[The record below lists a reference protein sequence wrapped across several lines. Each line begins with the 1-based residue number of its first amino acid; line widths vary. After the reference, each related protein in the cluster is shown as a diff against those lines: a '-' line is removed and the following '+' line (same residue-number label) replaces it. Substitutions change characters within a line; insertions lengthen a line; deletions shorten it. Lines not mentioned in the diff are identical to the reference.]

1 MAYTYAVS
9 EFTDLKGESWKVKII
24 DTGAGTD
31 LNHAFV
37 LGPNGFN
44 LNYSYDNF
52 DRAKAILGSRVNIT
66 LFHPDDNDAAFNALY
81 DKLNTEAEGVL
92 RLEIYRDPD
101 SDNELWWR
109 GEILAE
115 QTVIPDEY
123 PYAAVSLTA
132 VDGLGNLKGIEY
144 NNHGVAYEGTAT
156 VLEHLYNVL
165 QNTHCADSF
174 AASDV
179 FIRFYEDFEATNL
192 ESAKSGNQLKWARVS
207 HNSFYNT
214 NNDNANEYY
223 SCYEVLESFAITFN
237 CTVFMAKGSFWFVPL
252 GTVQDTPSNDTLDT
266 YYTILANGT
275 ESYSGVALADVDVEF
290 GNNNS
295 DFEKLN
301 GWERASVPAFK
312 KAKRTRNYQGT
323 SFFLGDSNYYTENL
337 VLTDDD
343 INYLEGDKFRVT
355 GEIHI
360 YKDPDGPG
368 SSPYIADNDRP
379 QRLQVDFEMKVGD
392 GGGTAKY
399 LDQEVEYS
407 DAYDGLVGFYNYA
420 YATWPYMPT
429 NPFENMDYISIKSP
443 YYPGWNWSTA
453 AAKRSYTTDCWDA
466 VDGTNVYMGMGN
478 MPFVQEFQFT
488 TPSLEADASGVTL
501 SASWKVVD
509 RDGNLYTTSVGPTT
523 TASVIIKNLRV
534 YKYVSGGALPGNDQ
548 QDHYALNPATAR
560 YEFSQGTTLIGD
572 EVSDLGLGNIEIYE
586 SSSVEWTKADN
597 WESTLSTTADLSINA
612 LGIRERLAAN
622 LKAARSERGTL
633 AKVGTKYIHP
643 FTQLINTYHSD
654 AVYQVTGLTH
664 IAASCEYDIECMYL
678 QRDITGITVAID
690 NEVNKGP
697 KPPTPVPT
705 TKSYGSNSIPKLA
718 QESYAKSVSLTTDAY
733 GLTDLKVSNGSSA
746 TWDLGLPTAAAAS
759 GETQILAL
767 RDDGNILYLA
777 NGSTGQVLTVN
788 ALGTGASYADA
799 PGAGW
804 LGSTTRIK
812 ILARDFVAN
821 DVGRP
826 LMIEDDSIGS
836 NELFLASFSTSD
848 MFAYIPI
855 PTGYKATHAKIF
867 GSDTSQN
874 FYVYEGAIDSKTI
887 VEKGSATAIGTE
899 KDITDVTSDTRN
911 FLIIRVTS
919 DGSTDEIYGGYITI
933 AAT

>member
-9 EFTDLKGESWKVKII
+9 EFTDLKGETWKVKII
-24 DTGAGTD
+24 DTASGTD

-37 LGPNGFN
+37 LGPNGFK
-44 LNYSYDNF
+44 LDYSYDNF
-52 DRAKAILGSRVNIT
+52 DRAKAILGSKVNIT
-66 LFHPDDNDAAFNALY
+66 LFHPDDNDTAFNTLY
-81 DKLNTEAEGVL
+81 DKLNSEAEGSL

-123 PYAAVSLTA
+123 PHAAVMLTA
-132 VDGLGNLKGIEY
+132 VDGLGNLKGINY
-144 NNHGVAYEGTAT
+144 TDHGVAYEGTAT
-156 VLEHLYNVL
+156 VLEHLFNIL
-165 QNTHCADSF
+165 KNTHCYDSF
-174 AASDV
+174 SASDV
-179 FIRFYEDFEATNL
+179 FIRFYEDFEASNL
-192 ESAKSGNQLKWARVS
+192 LSVYNGKQLKYARVS

-214 NNDNANEYY
+214 SDNNSNEYY

-252 GTVQDTPSNDTLDT
+252 GTMQKNPLNDTLDT

-295 DFEKLN
+295 EYEKLA

-312 KAKRTRNYQGT
+312 KATRTRDYQGT
-323 SFFLGDSNYYTENL
+323 SFFLGDSNYSTENL

-343 INYLEGDKFRVT
+343 INYLQGDKFRVT

-360 YKDPDGPG
+360 SKEPDGPG
-368 SSPYIADNDRP
+368 SFPYIADFKRP

-399 LDQEVEYS
+399 LDQEVAYS
-407 DAYDGLVGFYNYA
+407 DSFDQTVGFYNYS
-420 YATWPYMPT
+420 YATWPLIPT
-429 NPFENMDYISIKSP
+429 NPFENMDYILVKSP

-453 AAKRSYTTDCWDA
+453 AATRDYTTGCWDA

-478 MPFVQEFQFT
+478 MPFVEEFQFT
-488 TPSLEADASGVTL
+488 TPGLEADASGLTL
-501 SASWKVVD
+501 SASWKIVD
-509 RDGNLYTTSVGPTT
+509 REGNTYTTSIGPTST
-523 TASVIIKNLRV
+523 PDVVIKNLRV
-534 YKYVSGGALPGNDQ
+534 YKYVPGSLPNNDQ
-548 QDHYALNPATAR
+548 QDHYALNPGTAR

-572 EVSDLGLGNIEIYE
+572 EVSDLGLGNILIYE
-586 SSSVEWTKADN
+586 DAIAGWTKADN
-597 WESTLSTTADLSINA
+597 WESSLSTTPDLSINA

-622 LKAARSERGTL
+622 LTAARSERGTL

-643 FTQLINTYHSD
+643 FTQLINTYDSN
-654 AVYQVTGLTH
+654 AAYQVTGLTH

-705 TKSYGSNSIPKLA
+705 GKSYDSNSTLKLA
-718 QESYAKSVSLTTDAY
+718 QSSFEKSESLTTDDY
-733 GLTDLKVSNGSSA
+733 GLTDLKISNGSSG
-746 TWDLGLPTAAAAS
+746 TWDLGIPTAPPTTGQTS
-759 GETQILAL
+759 MVAL
-767 RDDGNILYLA
+767 RSDGNFVFIA
-777 NGSTGQVLTVN
+777 NGTTGQVLTVN
-788 ALGTGASYADA
+788 AAATGALFQDA

-812 ILARDFVAN
+812 VLARDFVAN
-821 DVGRP
+821 DAGRP

-836 NELFLASFSTSD
+836 NELFLTSYSSSD
-848 MFAYIPI
+848 MFAYLPI
-855 PTGYKATHAKIF
+855 PTGYKATHVKIF

-874 FYVYEGAIDSKTI
+874 FYVYEGDIDSKTI
-887 VEKGSATAIGTE
+887 VEKGAATSIGTE
-899 KDITDVTSDTRN
+899 KDITDVTSDTTN
-911 FLIIRVTS
+911 YLIIRVTS